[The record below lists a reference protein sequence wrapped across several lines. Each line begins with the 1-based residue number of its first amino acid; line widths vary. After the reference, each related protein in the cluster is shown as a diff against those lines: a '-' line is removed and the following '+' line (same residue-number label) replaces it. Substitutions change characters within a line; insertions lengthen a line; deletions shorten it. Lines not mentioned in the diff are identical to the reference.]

1 MLRFIDNARPMNDSL
16 DSLVNNFSNNICNTH
31 CKHYIECKNFKN
43 VKNVRMIALNDGK
56 SVKIVKNCQI
66 ILKNLTKYM
75 NIVNIILNKW
85 KRK

>member
-16 DSLVNNFSNNICNTH
+16 DSLVNNLSNYICNTH